1 MPPPVPLLEPAP
13 PATSKK
19 VKRDREWNLSPASPA
34 GTFAVVSCI
43 KSLPVFTSLDD
54 AAMVQVLLPT
64 LNRTITFEERAAW
77 NVRIYL
83 CADDNDYFF
92 LNRTAEV
99 AAVGRRFGFDVRMRF
114 YPTVRNR
121 IPSREAARDAVAE
134 GADYLHRT
142 NDDISYIDR
151 GWMSGAVRALR
162 ALDPPNVGVV
172 GPKSWGDGI
181 RSRGGMTVDT
191 VHRTH
196 LQLFQHYY
204 PAQLDNWYVDD
215 WITYAYTDK
224 FSRAVMLHASPWF
237 PHVEFSVQHKFTK
250 RRYKVDKTQ
259 AALAAPL
266 VECARNVVAGY
277 IASLRTGA
285 APQPPVSCVAYR
297 KDVPAQPPDGAG
309 GRCVHRVRP
318 VGGLEDMKDK
328 ATGELPAGS
337 KEREAGYCSLTVA
350 PRSCSLR
357 RSETAS
363 LPFSS
368 SICSLFAATTPGLD
382 SLSTGAAA
390 GAGDSGSV
398 PTQQGLT
405 RRGAKALA
413 DGQGK
418 GEAKLAKAKEGGKV
432 PGAAGAAR
440 ARKRAEA
447 AEGSSAAVAAPAH
460 GAAAYSAAWSS
471 EAEEEEEGA
480 IDHSRA
486 RARAREHGGAT
497 GAAAAAAAATAKN
510 RSEPREHAGRCTKNG
525 FRAHGG
531 ATSAP
536 NCTFLGSR
544 HWRPPASAQVPS
556 LIVGACAKDVRAP
569 LEAHSIA
576 WLEGLGRLFARDAF
590 GVFVYWDDNGD
601 ADGTRGVLRAWAQRN
616 RQVHVVL
623 APPLRAPEYYR
634 TQRLA
639 LCRNVLL
646 GEAVARLPAHGTM
659 AFYDLDC
666 KVASYEP
673 LLTAARLLA
682 ESPRPVWDVLTANS
696 PGPYYD
702 QWALRSS
709 LLGLDYDCQFDHRV
723 KTRASCKDVAIQIDP
738 AASPFGV
745 RSAFNGLA
753 VYRVGALQARN
764 ASGCRFLGSRM
775 SRNCEHVPFT
785 TCLRDAG
792 LRVGVLP
799 SMVADCGVPPLRGP
813 FDRAKVRTQV
823 FANGSVHQLESRHRM
838 PLHQAAASTAKDAP
852 KPPPWERWET
862 ASVDS
867 T

>member
-1 MPPPVPLLEPAP
+1 MPPPVPLLEPPP

-19 VKRDREWNLSPASPA
+19 LKKDRAWNLSPASPV

-64 LNRTITFEERAAW
+64 LNRTITLEERAAW
-77 NVRIYL
+77 SVRIYL
-83 CADDNDYFF
+83 CADEDDYFF
-92 LNRTAEV
+92 RNRTAEV
-99 AAVGRRFGFDVRMRF
+99 SAAGRRFGFDVRMRF

-172 GPKSWGDGI
+172 GPKVWGDGI

-196 LQLFQHYY
+196 LQLFQYYY
-204 PAQLDNWYVDD
+204 PTQLDNWYVDD

-224 FSRAVMLHASPWF
+224 FSRAVMLHASPSF

-250 RRYKVDKTQ
+250 RRYKVTKAQ
-259 AALAAPL
+259 AVFTAPL

-277 IASLRTGA
+277 IESVRAGT
-285 APQPPVSCVAYR
+285 PPPPPISCVAYT
-297 KDVPAQPPDGAG
+297 KDVPTQPPNGAG

-328 ATGELPAGS
+328 STGELPAGS
-337 KEREAGYCSLTVA
+337 KEREAGYCSLTPA
-350 PRSCSLR
+350 P
-357 RSETAS
+357 
-363 LPFSS
+363 
-368 SICSLFAATTPGLD
+368 G
-382 SLSTGAAA
+382 AA
-390 GAGDSGSV
+390 GAAGDAGTI
-398 PTQQGLT
+398 PTLPGLKK
-405 RRGAKALA
+405 RAAKALA

-418 GEAKLAKAKEGGKV
+418 GEGKLAKAKEGGKV

-440 ARKRAEA
+440 ALKRAEA
-447 AEGSSAAVAAPAH
+447 ADGTSAAAAVAAPAH

-471 EAEEEEEGA
+471 EAEEEDTV
-480 IDHSRA
+480 DHAHAATPRA
-486 RARAREHGGAT
+486 RGHGAT
-497 GAAAAAAAATAKN
+497 GGAATAMAAAARN
-510 RSEPREHAGRCTKNG
+510 RSELREHAGRCTKNG

-531 ATSAP
+531 ATLAP

-544 HWRPPASAQVPS
+544 HWRPPASPQVPS

-623 APPLRAPEYYR
+623 APPLRAPEFYR

-673 LLTAARLLA
+673 LLMAARLLA
-682 ESPRPVWDVLTANS
+682 ESTRTSTSTSPAWDVLTANS
-696 PGPYYD
+696 PGAYYD

-709 LLGLDYDCQFDHRV
+709 LLGLDYDCQFDQKV
-723 KTRASCKDVAIQIDP
+723 KSRASCKDVAIQIDP
-738 AASPFGV
+738 AAAPFGV

-753 VYRVGALQARN
+753 AYRVGALQARN
-764 ASGCRFLGSRM
+764 ATGCRFVGSRM
-775 SRNCEHVPFT
+775 SRNCEHVPFS

-823 FANGSVHQLESRHRM
+823 FANGSVHQAESRHRM
-838 PLHQAAASTAKDAP
+838 PLYQTAASMAKDAP

-862 ASVDS
+862 AGVDS